1 MRNALAALVFSA
13 TACAGMPKEMKEPV
27 AVAGV
32 SAPNAKIICRMERPI
47 GSLIAERVCLREEE
61 MDWNRQRTQEIIQTM
76 RVGGPCTNDCGTAS
90 PGR

>member
-13 TACAGMPKEMKEPV
+13 TACAGMTKEMKEPV
-27 AVAGV
+27 LVAGA

-47 GSLIAERVCLREEE
+47 GSLIAEKVCRHEEE
-61 MDWNRQRTQEIIQTM
+61 MDWNRDRTQEIVETM
-76 RVGGPCTNDCGTAS
+76 RVGGPCVDCGSPS